1 MHFMTTTRILIK
13 SIFAG
18 ILVGLGGIVYLTVEN
33 KYVGSFLFSFA
44 LMTILIQG
52 LYLYTGKV
60 GYANSKETWCQLPI
74 ILVGN
79 YIGTFLMAFA
89 AKQLPRGYDGDSVIF
104 TKMSNSTVSVWI
116 LSILCGMLMY
126 LAVDNY
132 RKSNQFLLVIVP
144 VMIFI
149 LVGCE
154 HSIAD
159 MFFINLKNDP
169 LELRHIGF
177 LLTTIVGNGI
187 GAKIIQWGVE

>member
-1 MHFMTTTRILIK
+1 
-13 SIFAG
+13 
-18 ILVGLGGIVYLTVEN
+18 
-33 KYVGSFLFSFA
+33 
-44 LMTILIQG
+44 
-52 LYLYTGKV
+52 
-60 GYANSKETWCQLPI
+60 
-74 ILVGN
+74 
-79 YIGTFLMAFA
+79 MAFA